1 MVTLESVEPKAMN
14 LPMTQATANSA
25 VPVGPARFAFTSGAR
40 PLDGYTIKRG
50 IGHGGF
56 GEVYYAVSDAGK
68 EVALKLIRRN
78 LDIELRGVTQCL
90 NLKHPN
96 LVALFDV
103 RQDGHEE
110 TWVVMEYISGQC
122 LQDLMAA
129 NPKGLPIDQ
138 VMHWMQ
144 GMSAGVAYLHDHGIV
159 HRDLK
164 PGNVFLEDGI
174 VKIGD
179 YGLSKFISC
188 SQRSGHTGSVG
199 TVHYMAPEVA
209 NGRYGKEV
217 DIYALGI
224 VLYEMITGHVPFD
237 GESLGEILMKH
248 LTAQPDVSMVSEP
261 YRTAI
266 VRALAKDPEQ
276 RLRSVGELMALLP
289 RNTGGYADPQRVGVL
304 PQALLGANGAQPSPV
319 SPASPA
325 AASPFVGG
333 TPVGGA
339 AAANQG
345 AAGFG
350 GARVAGGPAA
360 AAPVAAAGA
369 PHHAGREEPLWRLM
383 RTAWLD
389 VRHWWD
395 RSALLP
401 WQRLLLVL
409 AALIVLIKTSIVW
422 LPIVLIGAPFYVVY
436 WVFWT
441 VFIKDRSGGSQR
453 PGPTPVAGA
462 GPPVANPN
470 AGPRGP
476 FNQTYHRWRKNGGPA
491 SPLLQLTPRQR
502 AAELVGSMFASAIV
516 AILVAFVMF
525 LIRGGARASTSAD
538 LNQYAW
544 LALTSIVGSWG
555 VLIPAKLW
563 QGARE
568 DVALRRFAM
577 LAVGLLVGAA
587 AYGLQSS
594 LLVDLPYE
602 MNRHLPPPIAEH
614 GFIQN
619 FYNEYGKPSYAY
631 LTYFGFLFF
640 IVKWWRH
647 ANPLRHSRLSLW
659 YVIVTVFCAGVANM
673 LWPLPQPWALMLA
686 ATISISVQ
694 MASSWIPLRERGR
707 GPALVD

>member
-1 MVTLESVEPKAMN
+1 MVTLESVEPQAMN

-25 VPVGPARFAFTSGAR
+25 VPAGPARFAFTSGAR

-50 IGHGGF
+50 IGQGGF

-103 RQDGHEE
+103 RQDEHEE
-110 TWVVMEYISGQC
+110 TWVVMEYVSGQS
-122 LQDLMAA
+122 LQEVLAA
-129 NPKGLPIDQ
+129 NPKGLPVDQ

-144 GMSAGVAYLHDHGIV
+144 GIAAGVAYLHDHGIV

-164 PGNVFLEDGI
+164 PGNIFCEDGI

-248 LTAQPDVSMVSEP
+248 LTAQPDVSVIGEP

-276 RLRSVGELMALLP
+276 RVRSVGELMALLP
-289 RNTGGYADPQRVGVL
+289 RNTGGYADPQRAGAF
-304 PQALLGANGAQPSPV
+304 PPPLLGEKGAQASVPARPVGAAVPVNRQADAFRGGSPV
-319 SPASPA
+319 
-325 AASPFVGG
+325 
-333 TPVGGA
+333 
-339 AAANQG
+339 N
-345 AAGFG
+345 
-350 GARVAGGPAA
+350 GGPAA
-360 AAPVAAAGA
+360 GA
-369 PHHAGREEPLWRLM
+369 PMFAGSVDRAGREEPLWRLM

-395 RSALLP
+395 RAGLLP

-409 AALIVLIKTSIVW
+409 AALVVLLKTSLIW
-422 LPIVLIGAPFYVVY
+422 LPVVLIGAPFYAVY
-436 WVFWT
+436 WVIWA
-441 VFIKDRSGGSQR
+441 VFIRNRSAQQ
-453 PGPTPVAGA
+453 PTQPMPVAAA
-462 GPPVANPN
+462 GPAVANPN

-476 FNQTYHRWRKNGGPA
+476 LNQTYHRWRNGGPP

-502 AAELVGSMFASAIV
+502 ATELAGSMFAGATV
-516 AILVAFVMF
+516 AILVALVMF
-525 LIRGGARASTSAD
+525 LVRGGTGAGTAPE

-544 LALTSIVGSWG
+544 LALSAIIGSWG

-568 DVALRRFAM
+568 DTTLRRFAM

-587 AYGLQSS
+587 AYGLQTG
-594 LLVDLPYE
+594 LLVNLPYE
-602 MNRHLPPPIAEH
+602 MNHHLPPPFSGNGNAWR
-614 GFIQN
+614 QN
-619 FYNEYGKPSYAY
+619 FYDVYGKPSYAY

-640 IVKWWRH
+640 IMKWWRQ

-659 YVIVTVFCAGVANM
+659 SVAVTVFCAGVANM
-673 LWPLPQPWALMLA
+673 LWPLPQPWGLMLA

-694 MASSWIPLRERGR
+694 MASSWIPIRDRGR
-707 GPALVD
+707 GPGMVANNV

>member
-1 MVTLESVEPKAMN
+1 MVTLKSVERKAMN
-14 LPMTQATANSA
+14 LPMTQATANSTA
-25 VPVGPARFAFTSGAR
+25 PAGPARFAFTSGAR

-103 RQDGHEE
+103 RQDEHEE

-164 PGNVFLEDGI
+164 PGNVFSEDGI

-248 LTAQPDVSMVSEP
+248 LTAQPDVSMISEP

-304 PQALLGANGAQPSPV
+304 PQPLQRANRAQAAPV

-325 AASPFVGG
+325 VAASPFVGG
-333 TPVGGA
+333 TPVGA
-339 AAANQG
+339 SPVN
-345 AAGFG
+345 
-350 GARVAGGPAA
+350 RGPNPT
-360 AAPVAAAGA
+360 APVVAAVSE
-369 PHHAGREEPLWRLM
+369 RSSNEEPLWRL
-383 RTAWLD
+383 
-389 VRHWWD
+389 VRNTWFDIRHAWD
-395 RSALLP
+395 RANLAN
-401 WQRLLLVL
+401 WQRLAILLVL
-409 AALIVLIKTSIVW
+409 IVALVAGAGIWISITIPV
-422 LPIVLIGAPFYVVY
+422 VVFYCVY
-436 WVFWT
+436 WVIWT
-441 VFIKDRSGGSQR
+441 LFIKNRTGPRERSA
-453 PGPTPVAGA
+453 PVAA
-462 GPPVANPN
+462 VGPPVANPN
-470 AGPRGP
+470 EASRGP
-476 FNQTYHRWRKNGGPA
+476 LNRTNHRWRKNGGPP
-491 SPLLQLTPRQR
+491 SPMLQLSPRQR
-502 AAELVGSMFASAIV
+502 AAELAGSMFVGAIV

-525 LIRGGARASTSAD
+525 LIRGGASVGSTAE

-544 LALTSIVGSWG
+544 LAITATVGTWG

-563 QGARE
+563 QGGRE
-568 DVALRRFAM
+568 DVTLRRFAM

-587 AYGLQSS
+587 AYGIQSG
-594 LLVDLPYE
+594 LLVDMPYE
-602 MNRHLPPPIAEH
+602 MNDHLPPPIAH
-614 GFIQN
+614 NNVWHNYYTVF
-619 FYNEYGKPSYAY
+619 GKPTYAY
-631 LTYFGFLFF
+631 LTYFAFLFF
-640 IVKWWRH
+640 IMKWWRQ
-647 ANPLRHSRLSLW
+647 ANPLRHLRLSLW
-659 YVIVTVFCAGVANM
+659 SVAVSVFFAGVANM
-673 LWPLPQPWALMLA
+673 LWPLPQPWALMVA

-694 MASSWIPLRERGR
+694 MASIWIPLRERGR
-707 GPALVD
+707 GLGMVAGHD

>member
-1 MVTLESVEPKAMN
+1 MVTLESVEPQAMN

-25 VPVGPARFAFTSGAR
+25 VPAGPARFAFTSGAR

-50 IGHGGF
+50 IGQGGF

-110 TWVVMEYISGQC
+110 TWVVMEYVSGQS
-122 LQDLMAA
+122 LQEVLVA
-129 NPKGLPIDQ
+129 NPNGLPVDQ

-144 GMSAGVAYLHDHGIV
+144 GIAAGVAYLHDHGIV

-164 PGNVFLEDGI
+164 PGNVFCEDGI

-224 VLYEMITGHVPFD
+224 VLFEMITGHVPFD

-248 LTAQPDVSMVSEP
+248 LTAQPDVSMIAEP

-276 RLRSVGELMALLP
+276 RIRSVGELMALLP
-289 RNTGGYADPQRVGVL
+289 RNTGGYADPLRVGVL
-304 PQALLGANGAQPSPV
+304 PPAMLGANGAHPAPPTPAVAAALPV
-319 SPASPA
+319 AAGSPA
-325 AASPFVGG
+325 AGGNRGPDFFLGSPPVAGG
-333 TPVGGA
+333 ANPKPSLFA
-339 AAANQG
+339 AAARN
-345 AAGFG
+345 
-350 GARVAGGPAA
+350 
-360 AAPVAAAGA
+360 
-369 PHHAGREEPLWRLM
+369 AGREEPLWRLM

-395 RSALLP
+395 RTDLLP

-409 AALIVLIKTSIVW
+409 AALVVLLKTSLIW
-422 LPIVLIGAPFYVVY
+422 LPVVLIGAPFYAVY
-436 WVFWT
+436 WVIWA
-441 VFIKDRSGGSQR
+441 VFIKNRSAPMLQQ
-453 PGPTPVAGA
+453 PAPVAAAA
-462 GPPVANPN
+462 GPAVANPN
-470 AGPRGP
+470 AGPRRP
-476 FNQTYHRWRKNGGPA
+476 LNQTYHRWRNGGPP

-502 AAELVGSMFASAIV
+502 ATELAGSMFAGAIV
-516 AILVAFVMF
+516 AILVALVMF
-525 LIRGGARASTSAD
+525 LVRGGTGAGTTPEQ
-538 LNQYAW
+538 NQYAW
-544 LALTSIVGSWG
+544 LTLSAIIGTWG

-568 DVALRRFAM
+568 DATLRRFAM

-587 AYGLQSS
+587 AYGIQTG
-594 LLVDLPYE
+594 LLVNLPYE
-602 MNRHLPPPIAEH
+602 MNHHLPPPFNGNAWRRD
-614 GFIQN
+614 
-619 FYNEYGKPSYAY
+619 FYDVYGKPSYAY

-640 IVKWWRH
+640 IMKWWRQ

-659 YVIVTVFCAGVANM
+659 SVAVTVFCAGVANM
-673 LWPLPQPWALMLA
+673 LWPLPQPWGLMLA

-694 MASSWIPLRERGR
+694 MASTWIPIRDRGR
-707 GPALVD
+707 GPGMVANNV

>member
-1 MVTLESVEPKAMN
+1 MVTLESVEPQAMN

-25 VPVGPARFAFTSGAR
+25 VPAGPARFAFTSGAR

-50 IGHGGF
+50 IGQGGF

-103 RQDGHEE
+103 RQDEHEE
-110 TWVVMEYISGQC
+110 TWVVMEYVSGQS
-122 LQDLMAA
+122 LQEVLAA
-129 NPKGLPIDQ
+129 NPKGLPVDQ

-144 GMSAGVAYLHDHGIV
+144 GMAAGVAYLHDHGIV

-164 PGNVFLEDGI
+164 PGNVFCEDGI

-248 LTAQPDVSMVSEP
+248 LTAQPDVSVIGEP

-276 RLRSVGELMALLP
+276 RVRSVGELMALLP
-289 RNTGGYADPQRVGVL
+289 RNTGGYADPQRAGAF
-304 PQALLGANGAQPSPV
+304 PPPLLGANRAQAAVPAWPVGPAQPV
-319 SPASPA
+319 NRQADA
-325 AASPFVGG
+325 YR
-333 TPVGGA
+333 GGA
-339 AAANQG
+339 PVN
-345 AAGFG
+345 
-350 GARVAGGPAA
+350 GGPA
-360 AAPVAAAGA
+360 VGA
-369 PHHAGREEPLWRLM
+369 PMFAGSVDRAGREEPLWRLM

-395 RSALLP
+395 RAGLLP

-409 AALIVLIKTSIVW
+409 AALVVLLKTSLIW
-422 LPIVLIGAPFYVVY
+422 LPVVLIGAPFYAAY
-436 WVFWT
+436 WVIWA
-441 VFIKDRSGGSQR
+441 VFIRNRSAQQ
-453 PGPTPVAGA
+453 PTQPMPVAAA
-462 GPPVANPN
+462 GPAVANPN
-470 AGPRGP
+470 AGPRRP
-476 FNQTYHRWRKNGGPA
+476 LNQTYHRWRNGGPP

-502 AAELVGSMFASAIV
+502 ATELAGSMFAGAIV
-516 AILVAFVMF
+516 AILVALVMF
-525 LIRGGARASTSAD
+525 LVRGGAGGGTTPE

-544 LALTSIVGSWG
+544 LALSAIIGAWG

-563 QGARE
+563 EGARE
-568 DVALRRFAM
+568 DTTLRRFAM

-587 AYGLQSS
+587 AYGIQTD
-594 LLVDLPYE
+594 LLVNLPYE
-602 MNRHLPPPIAEH
+602 MNHHLPPPFSGNGNAWR
-614 GFIQN
+614 QN
-619 FYNEYGKPSYAY
+619 FYDVYGKPSYAY

-640 IVKWWRH
+640 VMKWWRQ

-659 YVIVTVFCAGVANM
+659 SVAVTVFCAGVANM
-673 LWPLPQPWALMLA
+673 LWPLPQPWGLMLA

-694 MASSWIPLRERGR
+694 MASTWIPIRDRGR
-707 GPALVD
+707 GPGMVANNV

>member
-14 LPMTQATANSA
+14 LPMTQATAHSA
-25 VPVGPARFAFTSGAR
+25 VPAGPARFAFNSGDR

-103 RQDGHEE
+103 RQDDHEE

-122 LQDLMAA
+122 LQDVLAA
-129 NPKGLPIDQ
+129 NPKGLPVDQ

-144 GMSAGVAYLHDHGIV
+144 EMSAGVAYLHDHGIV

-164 PGNVFLEDGI
+164 PGNVFQEDGI

-237 GESLGEILMKH
+237 GESLGEVLMKH
-248 LTAQPDVSMVSEP
+248 LTAQPDVSMISEP

-276 RLRSVGELMALLP
+276 RLRSVSELMALLP
-289 RNTGGYADPQRVGVL
+289 RNTGGYADPQRAAAL
-304 PQALLGANGAQPSPV
+304 PATLLWENAGPAASPT
-319 SPASPA
+319 PSPA
-325 AASPFVGG
+325 AAKPLPFVGG
-333 TPVGGA
+333 SPAATPPV
-339 AAANQG
+339 N
-345 AAGFG
+345 
-350 GARVAGGPAA
+350 GGPSPTPAFVAPAA
-360 AAPVAAAGA
+360 SS
-369 PHHAGREEPLWRLM
+369 REEPLWRLM

-389 VRHWWD
+389 LRHRWD
-395 RSALLP
+395 RADLVP
-401 WQRLLLVL
+401 WQRLLV
-409 AALIVLIKTSIVW
+409 VLIGLVVLLKTSVIW
-422 LPIVLIGAPFYVVY
+422 LPVVLIGAPIYAVY
-436 WVFWT
+436 WAFWT
-441 VFIKDRSGGSQR
+441 LFLKPRASTVQSQPVPLAAAPAAAGPNGGAQR
-453 PGPTPVAGA
+453 P
-462 GPPVANPN
+462 
-470 AGPRGP
+470 
-476 FNQTYHRWRKNGGPA
+476 FNRTYHRWRKNGGLP
-491 SPLLQLTPRQR
+491 SPLVRLTPRQR
-502 AAELVGSMFASAIV
+502 AAELIGSMFSGAIV

-525 LIRGGARASTSAD
+525 LVRGGASVGTTAN

-544 LALTSIVGSWG
+544 LALTATVGTWG

-563 QGARE
+563 QGGRE
-568 DVALRRFAM
+568 DVTLRRFAM

-587 AYGLQSS
+587 AYGIQSG
-594 LLVDLPYE
+594 LLVDMPYE
-602 MNRHLPPPIAEH
+602 MNDHLPPPIAH
-614 GFIQN
+614 NNVWHNYYTVF
-619 FYNEYGKPSYAY
+619 GKPTYAY
-631 LTYFGFLFF
+631 LTYFAFLFF
-640 IVKWWRH
+640 IMKWWRQ
-647 ANPLRHSRLSLW
+647 ANPLRHSRLSIW
-659 YVIVTVFCAGVANM
+659 SVAVTVFFAGVANM
-673 LWPLPQPWALMLA
+673 IWPLPQPWALMVA

-694 MASSWIPLRERGR
+694 MASTWIPMRERGR
-707 GPALVD
+707 GPGMAVGAEP